1 MSQNTIL
8 PFRSELFESPNPIQA
23 FKALLRQ
30 NRKDQIGLFKSG
42 TPVLDLLV
50 AKADFIDNLLVEC
63 WKNFLGPKECG
74 LALIA
79 TGGYGRRELHPHSDV
94 DILVLLD
101 FQNPGVYQNAFE
113 GFFTFLW
120 DIGLKIGHAVCTV
133 DECVKEAEQDQAN
146 VTRLMESRLISGS
159 QDLFDEMKA
168 RTAPDRIWPSGEFF
182 HAKMTEQQAR
192 YKKYNDTAYNL
203 EPNVK
208 EGPGG
213 LRDIQL
219 IAWVIKRH
227 YNSPTLYELVKHG
240 CLTKS
245 EYAEFMKSQKFLWK
259 VRFALH
265 SISERVEDRLLFDH
279 QVAVAELLGYRETK
293 ENKAVENFMQHYFR
307 TVARIER
314 LNEML
319 LQLFKEVFLKEKED
333 CEVIPIN
340 HQFQSLCDYL
350 DVTHD
355 NVFLENPLALLEL
368 FLLLQ
373 REPRLKGVR
382 ASAVRLIR
390 QSRHLI
396 NDEFRNNREA
406 NRLFMEILKQPG
418 GITNQLRR
426 MNRYGLLSAYFTAFA
441 HIVGRMQYDLFHV
454 YTVDEHT
461 LFLMQNVCRFALEE
475 HNNQLPF
482 CKSIF
487 ILIPKP
493 ELLYLGGLL
502 HDIGKGRGGDHSMI
516 GEKIATEFCEQHRL
530 PATETHLVAWLV
542 RNHLLMSMTA
552 QRKDIQDP
560 DVIHEFA
567 SKVGNQE
574 YLNYLYLLTV
584 ADIRAT
590 NPKLWNSWIDS
601 LLKELY
607 WETHRA
613 FRRGLDNP
621 LERKERIKES
631 QREARAALKTLGLPT
646 KDVKRVWRT
655 ISEDYFQRYSAD
667 ESVWHTLAIAS
678 CGPSDLPL
686 VLLRPQSQR
695 GTAEVFL
702 YTKDEDFIFSQSTAI
717 LDQLGLTILDARII
731 TSNNG
736 YVLNSYHVLEQSGNP
751 IHDMERKQNICNK
764 LRKGVK
770 NLANRSANAARRTPR
785 VIKHFPIPTQ
795 VTYLDDPQ
803 DRYTILELF
812 ATDRPGLLSKIGQ
825 SFDQVGVRLGRAKIT
840 TIGSRVEDIFYITDK
855 QNKPLQTNRTK
866 EILSDAI
873 IAIVGKN

>member
-8 PFRSELFESPNPIQA
+8 PNRIDLFESPNPLLA
-23 FKALLRQ
+23 FKTTLQQ
-30 NRKDQIGLFKSG
+30 NQKHQFDSFKSG

-50 AKADFIDNLLVEC
+50 ARSDLIDSLLIEC
-63 WKNFLGPKECG
+63 WKNFLSPYDCQ
-74 LALIA
+74 LALVA

-101 FQNPGVYQNAFE
+101 AQNPEIYQNAFE
-113 GFFTFLW
+113 RFFTFLW

-146 VTRLMESRLISGS
+146 MTRLLESRLISGS
-159 QDLFDEMKA
+159 SKLFDDMKA
-168 RTAPDRIWPSGEFF
+168 GTAPDQIWPSDKFF
-182 HAKMTEQQAR
+182 NAKRAEQKLR
-192 YKKYNDTAYNL
+192 YEKYHDTAYNL

-265 SISERVEDRLLFDH
+265 GISKNVEDRLLFDH

-307 TVARIER
+307 TVTRIER

-319 LQLFKEVFLKEKED
+319 LQLFKEVFLTEKED
-333 CEVIPIN
+333 CEVTPIN
-340 HQFQSLCDYL
+340 HQFQSLCDYIY
-350 DVTHD
+350 VTHD
-355 NVFLENPLALLEL
+355 KVFLENPLALFEL

-373 REPRLKGVR
+373 RNPQLKGVR
-382 ASAVRLIR
+382 ASTIRLIR

-396 NDEFRNNREA
+396 NKDFRSNRKA
-406 NRLFMEILKQPG
+406 NQLFMELLRQPG
-418 GITNQLRR
+418 GVTHQLRR
-426 MNRYGLLSAYFTAFA
+426 MNRYGLLAAYFTDFA
-441 HIVGRMQYDLFHV
+441 HIVGRMQFDLFHV

-461 LFLMQNVCRFALEE
+461 LFLVQNLCQFASEKQNEE
-475 HNNQLPF
+475 TPF
-482 CKSIF
+482 CKTIF
-487 ILIPKP
+487 LLIQKP

-502 HDIGKGRGGDHSMI
+502 HDIGKGRGGDHSKI
-516 GEKIATEFCEQHRL
+516 GEEIAIAFCQQHDL
-530 PATETHLVAWLV
+530 PATETQLVAWLV

-552 QRKDIQDP
+552 QRMDIQDP
-560 DVIHEFA
+560 GVVHEFA
-567 SKVGNQE
+567 LKVGNQE

-590 NPKLWNSWIDS
+590 SPKLWNSWKDS

-607 WETHRA
+607 LETHRA

-621 LERKERIKES
+621 LEQEERIQQS
-631 QREARAALKTLGLPT
+631 QREAREALNRLGLPSSE
-646 KDVKRVWRT
+646 VKRVWRT
-655 ISEDYFQRYSAD
+655 ISQDYFQRHSAD
-667 ESVWHTLAIAS
+667 ESVWHTIAIAS
-678 CGPSDLPL
+678 CKQSDLPL
-686 VLLRPQSQR
+686 VLLRPQSQY

-702 YTKDEDFIFSQSTAI
+702 YTKDGPFIFSKSTAI

-736 YVLNSYHVLEQSGNP
+736 YVLNSYQILEQTASP
-751 IHDMERKQNICNK
+751 IEEVGRKQDICNK
-764 LRKGVK
+764 LRNGMK
-770 NLANRSANAARRTPR
+770 NPEEKPNNAVRRTPR
-785 VIKHFPIPTQ
+785 VINHFPIPTKII
-795 VTYLDDPQ
+795 YRDDPQ
-803 DRYTILELF
+803 DRHTILELF

-825 SFDQVGVRLGRAKIT
+825 AFDKVGIRLDRAKIT
-840 TIGSRVEDIFYITDK
+840 TIGSRAEDIFYITDK
-855 QNKPLQTNRTK
+855 QNKSLQTHETK
-866 EILSDAI
+866 ELLSETIMI
-873 IAIVGKN
+873 IIGKD

>member
-8 PFRSELFESPNPIQA
+8 PISSELFESHNPIPA
-23 FKALLRQ
+23 FKTLLGQ
-30 NRKDQIGLFKSG
+30 NRKDQADLFKLG
-42 TPVLDLLV
+42 TPVLDLL
-50 AKADFIDNLLVEC
+50 KARSDFIDKLLIGC
-63 WKNFLGPKECG
+63 WENFLNPNECR

-79 TGGYGRRELHPHSDV
+79 AGGYGRRELHPHSDV

-101 FQNPGVYQNAFE
+101 SQNPSVYQNALE

-120 DIGLKIGHAVCTV
+120 DIGLNIGHAVFTV
-133 DECVKEAEQDQAN
+133 DECAKEAEHDQAN
-146 VTRLMESRLISGS
+146 ITRLMESRLITGS
-159 QDLFDEMKA
+159 PNLFDEMKA

-182 HAKMTEQQAR
+182 HAKMTEQQVR

-245 EYAEFMKSQKFLWK
+245 EYAEFMKSQKYLWK

-265 SISERVEDRLLFDH
+265 SISVRVEDRLLFDH
-279 QVAVAELLGYRETK
+279 QVAVAKLLGYRETK

-307 TVARIER
+307 TVTRIER
-314 LNEML
+314 LSEML

-340 HQFQSLCDYL
+340 NQFHSLCDYIG
-350 DVTHD
+350 VTHN
-355 NVFLENPLALLEL
+355 NVFLENPLALFEL

-382 ASAVRLIR
+382 ASTIRLIR
-390 QSRHLI
+390 QSQHLI
-396 NDEFRNNREA
+396 NNEFRNNREA
-406 NRLFMEILKQPG
+406 NQLFLEILKQPG
-418 GITNQLRR
+418 GVTHQLRR

-461 LFLMQNVCRFALEE
+461 LFLVQNLCQFALEE
-475 HNNQLPF
+475 HNNEMPF
-482 CKSIF
+482 CKNIF
-487 ILIPKP
+487 LLTPKP

-516 GEKIATEFCEQHRL
+516 GEKIATDFCEQHGL
-530 PATETHLVAWLV
+530 PATETRLVSWLV

-560 DVIHEFA
+560 NVVHEFA
-567 SKVGNQE
+567 LKVGNLE

-607 WETHRA
+607 LETHRA

-621 LERKERIKES
+621 LEQKERIKES
-631 QREARAALKTLGLPT
+631 QREARKALHTLGLPT

-655 ISEDYFQRYSAD
+655 ISEDYFQRHSAD

-678 CGPSDLPL
+678 CEPYDLPL
-686 VLLRPQSQR
+686 VLLRPQSQH

-702 YTKDEDFIFSQSTAI
+702 YAKDGPFIFSQSTAI

-736 YVLNSYHVLEQSGNP
+736 YVLNSYQILEQSGDP
-751 IHDMERKQNICNK
+751 IREMGRKQGICNK
-764 LRKGVK
+764 LRKGMK
-770 NLANRSANAARRTPR
+770 NPADRLENAVRRTPR

-795 VTYLDDPQ
+795 VIYRDDPQ
-803 DRYTILELF
+803 GRYTILELF

-825 SFDQVGVRLGRAKIT
+825 AFDQVGIRLGRAKIT

-855 QNKPLQTNRTK
+855 LDKPLQPGGAK
-866 EILSDAI
+866 EILSDII

>member
-23 FKALLRQ
+23 FKALLRKV
-30 NRKDQIGLFKSG
+30 RKDQIELFKSG

-50 AKADFIDNLLVEC
+50 ARADFIDDLVIEC
-63 WKNFLGPKECG
+63 WKNFLSPNECR

-79 TGGYGRRELHPHSDV
+79 TGGYGRRELHPHSDI

-101 FQNPGVYQNAFE
+101 FQNPNVYQNALE

-120 DIGLKIGHAVCTV
+120 DIGLKIGQAVCTV
-133 DECVKEAEQDQAN
+133 DECVKEAEHDQVN
-146 VTRLMESRLISGS
+146 ITRLTESRLISGAP
-159 QDLFDEMKA
+159 DLFDEMKTL
-168 RTAPDRIWPSGEFF
+168 TAPDQIWPSGEFF
-182 HAKMTEQQAR
+182 HAKMAEQQIR
-192 YKKYNDTAYNL
+192 YEKYHDTAYNL

-227 YNSPTLYELVKHG
+227 FNSPTLYELVKHG

-279 QVAVAELLGYRETK
+279 QVAVAELLGYQETK
-293 ENKAVENFMQHYFR
+293 ENKAIENFMQHYFR
-307 TVARIER
+307 TVTRVER

-333 CEVIPIN
+333 CEIIPIN
-340 HQFQSLCDYL
+340 NQFHSLCDYIG
-350 DVTHD
+350 VTHD
-355 NVFLENPLALLEL
+355 HVFLENPLALFEL

-373 REPRLKGVR
+373 QDPQLKGVR
-382 ASAVRLIR
+382 ASTIRLIR

-396 NDEFRNNREA
+396 NDKFRNNRDA
-406 NRLFMEILKQPG
+406 NRLFLEILKQPG
-418 GITNQLRR
+418 GVTHQLRR
-426 MNRYGLLSAYFTAFA
+426 MNRYGLLSAYFTAFS

-461 LFLMQNVCRFALEE
+461 LFLVKNLSRFALEE
-475 HNNQLPF
+475 QNNETPF
-482 CKSIF
+482 CKNIF
-487 ILIPKP
+487 MLTPKP

-502 HDIGKGRGGDHSMI
+502 HDIGKGRGGDHSLI
-516 GEKIATEFCEQHRL
+516 GEKIATEFCEQHGL
-530 PATETHLVAWLV
+530 PSTETRLVTWLV

-560 DVIHEFA
+560 DVVHEFA
-567 SKVGNQE
+567 LKVGTLE

-607 WETHRA
+607 LETHRA

-621 LERKERIKES
+621 LEQKERIKDS
-631 QREARAALKTLGLPT
+631 QQEARNILKTLGLPT

-655 ISEDYFQRYSAD
+655 ISEDYFQRYSAE
-667 ESVWHTLAIAS
+667 ESAWHTLAIAS
-678 CGPSDLPL
+678 CEPSDLPL
-686 VLLRPQSQR
+686 VLVRPQSQH
-695 GTAEVFL
+695 GTAEIFL
-702 YTKDEDFIFSQSTAI
+702 YAKDETFIFSQSTAI

-731 TSNNG
+731 TTNNG
-736 YVLNSYHVLEQSGNP
+736 YALNSYQILDQTGTP
-751 IHDMERKQNICNK
+751 IRDMDRKQDIGNK
-764 LRKGVK
+764 LRKGMR
-770 NLANRSANAARRTPR
+770 NLANKPENVDRRTPR

-795 VTYLDDPQ
+795 VLYRDDPQ

-825 SFDQVGVRLGRAKIT
+825 AFDQVEVRLGRAKIT

-855 QNKPLQTNRTK
+855 QDKPLQTEGAK
-866 EILSDAI
+866 EVLSNAI